1 MDYTPFADL
10 YDRQYALYRDDL
22 HFYAGLARGAGSVL
36 ELGAGSG
43 RVTLELARTGARVTG
58 LEPSGGML
66 DRARARL
73 VGAGVE
79 ARLIQGDMRDFD
91 LEEHFDLIVAPFNA
105 LMHLYTARDQVATLR
120 NVRRH
125 LRPGGSFAF
134 DVYVPS
140 FGPEGVLRHEGET
153 FYEAKADGRRA
164 RTDVFV
170 LQHID
175 RLNQL
180 ATTEYFV
187 DTGENGLLRRE
198 YHTLT
203 QRYYT
208 RFELEWLLR
217 HAGFKARFAG
227 SFEGGP
233 LGEES
238 EVMVVTCGAS

>member
-22 HFYAGLARGAGSVL
+22 RFYEQLARGAESVL

-43 RVTLELARTGARVTG
+43 RVTRELARAGARVTG
-58 LEPSGGML
+58 LELSPGML

-73 VGAGVE
+73 AGAGLE
-79 ARLIQGDMRDFD
+79 ARLVRGDMRDFD
-91 LEEHFDLIVAPFNA
+91 LEERFDLVVAPFNA
-105 LMHLYTARDQVATLR
+105 LMHLYTPRDQLAALR

-125 LRPGGSFAF
+125 LKPGGSFAF
-134 DVYVPS
+134 DVYVPR

-153 FYEAKADGRRA
+153 FYEAGA

-170 LQHID
+170 LQRID

-187 DTGENGLLRRE
+187 DTGGEGALRRE

-217 HAGFKARFAG
+217 HAGFTARLAG

-233 LGEES
+233 LGEDS
-238 EVMVVTCGAS
+238 EVMVVTCQAA